1 MLVVYYILKGITK
14 FVLRIYYPKT
24 TILNRER
31 LRFSE
36 PTILACSHPNTMMDP
51 LHVAARTKKPVHF
64 LANANLFASTFGNWF
79 YSNFFC
85 IPISRQIDDRKKV
98 NNEHS
103 FSRVSEFL
111 SEGGCLWIAPE
122 GGSYW
127 GRHWMSL
134 KTGTARMA
142 LLAEAENDFNLGLR
156 ILPIGLNYEAPNY
169 FGTKIVINVGAPMEI
184 KTYKEAYAKGFRNAA
199 KILTEDL
206 EERLKELEI
215 SPSDEEED
223 SILEKVEIVLQ
234 NELPASNRAE
244 FFRTK
249 AMLKH
254 IQENEPTALKNQIDD
269 YFTTLKDRK
278 ISDRAVMQFY
288 RLSKARKWADWLWIV
303 GGFPLFI
310 YGLINSALPSFI
322 PYYFTNSRQPYIGYR
337 ATVKMVIGLF
347 TFPIFYTLQ
356 TALIHYYFQND
367 WLTLCYFLSL
377 IPTGLFAWHYF
388 NWSLGVVMRWKIN
401 RFTRSL
407 QQQFVSTRKQIV
419 EALIELS

>member
-1 MLVVYYILKGITK
+1 MIIVYYILKVITK

-24 TILNRER
+24 TILNRE
-31 LRFSE
+31 LLKFDE

-51 LHVAARTKKPVHF
+51 LHVAARTKKPVYF
-64 LANANLFASTFGNWF
+64 LANANLFASKFGNWF

-103 FSRVSEFL
+103 FSRVVDFL
-111 SEGGCLWIAPE
+111 TGGGCLWIAPE

-142 LLAEAENDFNLGLR
+142 LLTESENNFNLGLR

-169 FGTKIVINVGAPMEI
+169 FRTKIVINVGEPI
-184 KTYKEAYAKGFRNAA
+184 DIRTYQAEYEKGFRQAA
-199 KILTEDL
+199 KVLTSDL
-206 EERLKELEI
+206 EERLQLLEI
-215 SPSDEEED
+215 SPADEEED

-234 NELPASNRAE
+234 NELPASNKAE

-254 IQENEPTALKNQIDD
+254 IQENEATDLKKDIDD
-269 YFTTLKDRK
+269 YFTILKKNK
-278 ISDRAVMQFY
+278 ISDRSVMHFY
-288 RLSKARKWADWLWIV
+288 QMSQVRKWIDWLWIV

-310 YGLINSALPSFI
+310 YGLINNALPSFI

-347 TFPIFYTLQ
+347 TYPIFYTAQAMLF
-356 TALIHYYFQND
+356 HYYFKNG
-367 WLTLCYFLSL
+367 WLTLLYVLSL
-377 IPTGLFAWHYF
+377 IPAGLFAWHYF
-388 NWSLGVVMRWKIN
+388 NWSKGVTMRWRIN
-401 RFTRSL
+401 RFGKQL
-407 QQQFVSTRKQIV
+407 QTQLVALRKQIV
-419 EALIELS
+419 ETLIELS